1 MRNVPEYK
9 ISFSTL
15 GCPDWKIPQIVAMA
29 VQAGYD
35 GIELRFVEGEA
46 SLWKLAAFQGQALR
60 ETCARFE
67 DAELTIS
74 CVDTSCRFDSPDAA
88 DRDRWID
95 EGIRMAELAA
105 ELRAPGIRVFGDR
118 IQPGSGREA
127 TTEWIREAISR
138 LSEKVTPI
146 GVEVWLETHGDFS
159 GAEEVRET
167 VPQRERVGVV
177 WDAGSAFI
185 EYGERPLQNGKPLA
199 ELIRHVH
206 IKDLRRN
213 GTRFIPVL
221 TGEGEFPLAEVRV
234 TMKAIDYVGF
244 LSFEWEKKWHPEIE
258 SPEIALPHF
267 TKWFRER
274 WQNLDDAA
282 ASGVHE

>member
-1 MRNVPEYK
+1 MTNVPESK

-15 GCPDWKIPQIVAMA
+15 GCPDWKLPQIAAMA

-46 SLWKLAAFQGQALR
+46 SLWKLAAFQGQGLR
-60 ETCARFE
+60 ETCARLE
-67 DAELTIS
+67 DAELAIS
-74 CVDTSCRFDSPDAA
+74 CVDTSCRFDSSDAA

-95 EGIRMAELAA
+95 EGVRMAELAA
-105 ELRAPGIRVFGDR
+105 QLGAPGIRVFGDR
-118 IQPGSGREA
+118 IQPGVGREA
-127 TTEWIREAISR
+127 TRGWIREAISR
-138 LSEKVTPI
+138 LSEKVSAL

-159 GAEEVRET
+159 GAEEVRAT
-167 VPQRERVGVV
+167 VPQRDGVGVV
-177 WDAGSAFI
+177 WDAVSAFV

-199 ELIRHVH
+199 ALIRHVH
-206 IKDLRRN
+206 IKDFRRD
-213 GTRFIPVL
+213 GSKFIPVL

-244 LSFEWEKKWHPEIE
+244 LSFEWEKKWHPGIE

-274 WQNLDDAA
+274 WQNSDAA
-282 ASGVHE
+282 SASGVHE